1 MHKTI
6 WGEKEALNLQ
16 SLLKASHDDF
26 DILEK
31 QRKKGLHSPLKFNF
45 SKKKKSAFF
54 HKQKIRFSKSY
65 YCYHFL
71 KKMALLA
78 AVLHLFLCLCAE
90 FFFFSILIT
99 QTLQISH
106 VKDRATFASKLFIPS
121 ANHTLRHVEKKR
133 ATFSSIENR
142 SAKPTCQT
150 VNAFEIS
157 SLSSKEVRFYL
168 VKKELRHMTTE
179 ALLHFGRYSN
189 LESCFY

>member
-1 MHKTI
+1 MGKKKVWT
-6 WGEKEALNLQ
+6 W

-45 SKKKKSAFF
+45 SKKKK
-54 HKQKIRFSKSY
+54 KCIFSQTENKVFWKLLLL
-65 YCYHFL
+65 HFL
-71 KKMALLA
+71 KKKMALA
-78 AVLHLFLCLCAE
+78 CSITPFQCLCAE
-90 FFFFSILIT
+90 FFSFFYIDHSNFTNLTRQRSCYICW
-99 QTLQISH
+99 QAVYSKCQSH
-106 VKDRATFASKLFIPS
+106 AT
-121 ANHTLRHVEKKR
+121 TCWEKR

-150 VNAFEIS
+150 VNALKIS

-168 VKKELRHMTTE
+168 VKKELRHMTTG